1 MIMIKILAND
11 GIHPEGQRL
20 LEADGCKVDTVKIA
34 QSDLPNELP
43 KYDVIIVRSATKVRK
58 DLIDQCPNLKVIA
71 RAGVGLDNID
81 VDYAKSKGIA
91 IYNTPG
97 ASSNA
102 VAELVFG
109 HFLTLSRFLQDANR
123 QMPTQGDKKF
133 KDLKKSYSK
142 GIELKGKT
150 LGIIGFGQIGVETAK
165 KGLGLGMKVLA
176 FDPYVET
183 RDIQLDFFDGSKKLF
198 EIKTSSMDDVLEQSD
213 YISLHVPSLGHPL
226 INKEEF
232 AQMKEGVILVNASRG
247 GIINEDD
254 LVEALDS
261 GKVMGC
267 GLDVFLNEPT
277 PKQSLLTHPKMSL
290 TPHTGASTKEA
301 QTNIGVELAT
311 KILGHFA

>member
-1 MIMIKILAND
+1 MIKILAND
-11 GIHPEGQRL
+11 GIHPKGQEL
-20 LEADGCKVDTVKIA
+20 LETNGCKVDTIKIV
-34 QSDLPNELP
+34 QGDLPKELP
-43 KYDVIIVRSATKVRK
+43 AYDVIIVRSATKVRK
-58 DLIDQCPNLKVIA
+58 ELIDQCPNLKVIA

-123 QMPTQGDKKF
+123 QMPTQGDKTF

-142 GIELKGKT
+142 GSELKGKT
-150 LGIIGFGQIGVETAK
+150 LGIIGFGQIGTETIK
-165 KGLGLGMKVLA
+165 KGLGLGMKIMA
-176 FDPYVET
+176 FDPYVEAK
-183 RDIQLDFFDGSKKLF
+183 DVELDFFDGSKKTF
-198 EIKTSSMDDVLEQSD
+198 EIKTSTMDEVLEQSD
-213 YISLHVPSLGHPL
+213 YISLHVPSLGQPL

-232 AQMKEGVILVNASRG
+232 AQMKDGVILVNASRG

-254 LVEALDS
+254 LIDALDS

-267 GLDVFLNEPT
+267 GLDVFMNEPT
-277 PKQSLLTHPKMSL
+277 PKQSLLQHAKMSL

-311 KILGHFA
+311 KILAHFK

>member
-1 MIMIKILAND
+1 MIRILAND

-20 LEADGCKVDTVKIA
+20 LEAQGYKVQTDKIA
-34 QSDLPNELP
+34 QDDLPQELP

-58 DLIDQCPNLKVIA
+58 ALIDQCPNLKVIA

-102 VAELVFG
+102 VAELVFS
-109 HFLTLSRFLQDANR
+109 HFFTLSRFLNNANR
-123 QMPTQGDKKF
+123 QMPENGDKQF
-133 KDLKKSYSK
+133 KNLKKSYSK
-142 GIELKGKT
+142 GGELKGKT
-150 LGIIGFGQIGVETAK
+150 LGIIGFGQIGIETAR
-165 KGLGLGMKVLA
+165 KGLGLGMNVMA

-183 RDIQLDFFDGSKKLF
+183 RDILFEFFDGTKITF
-198 EIKTSSMDDVLEQSD
+198 EIKTNSMDEVLEQSD
-213 YISLHVPSLGHPL
+213 YISLHVPSLGQPL

-232 AQMKEGVILVNASRG
+232 AQMKDNVIIVNASRG
-247 GIINEDD
+247 GIINEKD
-254 LVEALDS
+254 LIDALDND
-261 GKVMGC
+261 KVMGC
-267 GLDVFLNEPT
+267 GLDVFVNEPT
-277 PKQSLLTHPKMSL
+277 PNKSLLEHPKMSL

-311 KILGHFA
+311 KISAHFQK

>member
-1 MIMIKILAND
+1 MIRILAND

-20 LEADGCKVDTVKIA
+20 LEAQGYKVQTDKIA
-34 QSDLPNELP
+34 QDDLPQELP

-58 DLIDQCPNLKVIA
+58 ALIDQCPNLKVIA

-102 VAELVFG
+102 VAELVFS
-109 HFLTLSRFLQDANR
+109 HFFTLSRFLNDANR
-123 QMPTQGDKKF
+123 QMPENGDKQF
-133 KDLKKSYSK
+133 KNLKKSYSK
-142 GIELKGKT
+142 GGELKGKT
-150 LGIIGFGQIGVETAK
+150 LGIIGFGQIGIETAR
-165 KGLGLGMKVLA
+165 KGLGLGMNVMA

-183 RDIQLDFFDGSKKLF
+183 RDILFEFFDGTKITF
-198 EIKTSSMDDVLEQSD
+198 EIKTNSMDEVLEQSD
-213 YISLHVPSLGHPL
+213 YISLHVPSLGQPL

-232 AQMKEGVILVNASRG
+232 AQMKDNVIIVNASRG
-247 GIINEDD
+247 GIINEKD
-254 LVEALDS
+254 LIDALDND
-261 GKVMGC
+261 KVMGC
-267 GLDVFLNEPT
+267 GLDVFVNEPT
-277 PKQSLLTHPKMSL
+277 PNKSLLEHPKMSL

-311 KILGHFA
+311 KISAHFQK